1 MNDLVLVDN
10 ALDES
15 MLDPKL
21 QNKNIQTNVDDQA
34 SGNHEIITGE
44 TQEVQ
49 EITDV
54 EDTDKKKKT
63 ETSKADVKVDQTTED
78 EKNENNDGQSK
89 EEMIM
94 DNPEDDNTA
103 IEEKGIE
110 NEPIIEVRRS
120 QRKRNQRMEIQ
131 PDQIGDCDD
140 AKDIDY
146 K

>member
-1 MNDLVLVDN
+1 MVERCVNDLVLVDN
-10 ALDES
+10 ALDKS

-63 ETSKADVKVDQTTED
+63 ETSKANQTMED

-89 EEMIM
+89 EE
-94 DNPEDDNTA
+94 
-103 IEEKGIE
+103 
-110 NEPIIEVRRS
+110 IIL
-120 QRKRNQRMEIQ
+120 KTIIQ
-131 PDQIGDCDD
+131 Q
-140 AKDIDY
+140 
-146 K
+146 